1 MRNLRLAIRTLAKT
15 PFVSLVAVLSLAL
28 GLGANSAIFSL
39 FNQVLLRPLP
49 VPEPGALANLG
60 APGPKPGSTSC
71 NQSGDC
77 EQVFSYGMFRDLERV
92 QTSFTGIA
100 AHRVFSANVAFGGQT
115 ESGRGILVSGSYF
128 PVLGVQPIAG
138 RLFAPDDDTMPG
150 GHPVVVLSHDYWRR
164 RFEENPSVL
173 GQTLIVNGHGL
184 TVIGVAPRGFEGTT
198 LGVRATV
205 FVPLTMRGEMQ
216 PGPSGPR
223 FDNRRVYWAYLF
235 ARLKPGVTI
244 EEARSALN
252 GAYRNIIDDVEAP
265 LQQGMSEQTLARF
278 RAKQVTIE
286 PGGRGQSS
294 VHREARAPL
303 LILFAVTGTV
313 LLIACAN
320 IANLLLVRGAG
331 RAAEMAVRLSI
342 GAGRGQLVGQL
353 LTESIVLALLG
364 AAFGVLV
371 AKWTLDTIGAIVP
384 AEGAALVAF
393 RLDPAMLGFSAAMAL
408 VTGVLFGLFPALH
421 STNPELAATL
431 KNQAGQ
437 PSGARAAKRF
447 RASLAT
453 VQIALSLALLAPAGL
468 FVKSLLNVSRVDLG
482 LQPDHLVTFS
492 LNPVLN
498 GYDEPRSRA
507 LFEQLEEKL
516 SALPGVQGA
525 VFSMV
530 PLLSGDNWNN
540 DVRVEGF
547 EVGPDTNVNA
557 AFNSVGPG
565 FFRTMGIR
573 VMQGREFTRADG
585 KGAGKVAIVN
595 QAFTRKFN
603 LGTDAI
609 GRRLKQ
615 SRGEGPL
622 DTEIVAVVQ
631 DAKYSDVKREIPAQY
646 FTPYRQAEGVGF
658 GYFYV
663 RTAIAPEQLLTAVPA
678 VVKALDPNLPIDD
691 LKTMEMQI
699 QENVFLDRMISLL
712 STAFAALATLLAAI
726 GLYGVLAYTVAQ
738 RTREFGLRMALGAD
752 GGRVR
757 GLVMRQVGV
766 MALVGGAIGLAAA
779 IAIGQAAGSLL
790 FEISGYDPT
799 VLTIATAMLSVV
811 TFAAGYLP
819 ALRASRIDPMKAL
832 RYE

>member
-128 PVLGVQPIAG
+128 PVLGVQPVAG

-252 GAYRNIIDDVEAP
+252 GAYRNIINDVEVP

-303 LILFAVTGTV
+303 LVLFAVTGTV

-811 TFAAGYLP
+811 TFAAGCLP

>member
-128 PVLGVQPIAG
+128 PVLGVQPVAG
-138 RLFAPDDDTMPG
+138 RLFAPDDDTTPG
-150 GHPVVVLSHDYWRR
+150 GHPVVILSHDYWRR

-252 GAYRNIIDDVEAP
+252 GAYRNIINDVEVP

-303 LILFAVTGTV
+303 LVLFAVTGTV